1 MIALLLFRYFDKL
14 KFIIMIFKTPYP
26 FSCKEYSYSLVVLC
40 LIMLSSCQK
49 DIQSKLSQPTA
60 NCAPGTIVTDIDGNT
75 YNVVNI
81 GSQCWMKENLKTS
94 RFNNGDVIAAGL
106 DSNAWENTS
115 LPAYKMYN
123 DSAKYDSLFG
133 KLYNYYT
140 IVDNRGLC
148 PTGWRPATIN
158 DWSELIQFLDPS
170 SSPDTSCQQCK
181 ISSLLGLT
189 NLSDVGNYTIVANC
203 PGNDSIKFKAMAGGG
218 VSHNGIFGSM
228 GSASCF
234 WAAHGN
240 LPDSSRA
247 MLEIFCNSIFKA
259 TSIKNVGL
267 SVRCVKE

>member
-1 MIALLLFRYFDKL
+1 MFAKL
-14 KFIIMIFKTPYP
+14 KRLSCNYLFIISVCLTTI
-26 FSCKEYSYSLVVLC
+26 SCEKE
-40 LIMLSSCQK
+40 K
-49 DIQSKLSQPTA
+49 DKSMVSGGGCGSASAT
-60 NCAPGTIVTDIDGNT
+60 VTDIDGNV
-75 YNVVNI
+75 YEILNI
-81 GSQCWMKENLKTS
+81 GSQCWTKQNLKTS

>member
-1 MIALLLFRYFDKL
+1 MY
-14 KFIIMIFKTPYP
+14 FKTTSP
-26 FSCKEYSYSLVVLC
+26 FSCKEIIFSLLGLC
-40 LIMLSSCQK
+40 LLIVSSCQK
-49 DIQSKLSQPTA
+49 DNQSNLSQSSATCP
-60 NCAPGTIVTDIDGNT
+60 PGTFVTDIDGNS
-75 YNVVNI
+75 YDVVSI
-81 GSQCWMKENLKTS
+81 GNQCWTKENLKTS

-189 NLSDVGNYTIVANC
+189 NLSDVGNYAIVTNC

-234 WAAHGN
+234 WAAQGN

-247 MLEIFCNSIFKA
+247 MLEFFCNSIFKA
-259 TSIKNVGL
+259 NSLKNVGL